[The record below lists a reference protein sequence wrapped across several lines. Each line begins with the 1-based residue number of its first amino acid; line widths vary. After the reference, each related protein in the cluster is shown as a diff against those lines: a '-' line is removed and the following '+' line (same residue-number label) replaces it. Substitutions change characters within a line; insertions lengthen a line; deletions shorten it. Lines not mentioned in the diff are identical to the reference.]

1 MPSEAPGDLPEAG
14 DVLGALG
21 PLFPQAPSWWAC
33 SDGKSLTRCTMYV
46 LNDHVH
52 KQFFFFFFKAVLL
65 KCAWDLSLST
75 SRETLSSESSANL
88 CLLNLRFA

>member
-52 KQFFFFFFKAVLL
+52 KQFFFFFFKAAIKVLYCTL
-65 KCAWDLSLST
+65 KHSQPRQLDGFHHAGPISWRSKAML
-75 SRETLSSESSANL
+75 
-88 CLLNLRFA
+88 